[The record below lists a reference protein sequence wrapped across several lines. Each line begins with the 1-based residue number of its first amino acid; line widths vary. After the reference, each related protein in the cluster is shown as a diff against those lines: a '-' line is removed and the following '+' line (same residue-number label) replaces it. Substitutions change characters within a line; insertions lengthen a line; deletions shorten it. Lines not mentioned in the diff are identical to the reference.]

1 MSSFMVGTCF
11 FMLAHLLYTV
21 GFRAGQKVKTLKK
34 RYRIMRTIAYAVIL
48 LAAAG
53 NIYMLW

>member
-1 MSSFMVGTCF
+1 
-11 FMLAHLLYTV
+11 MLAHLLYIV

-53 NIYMLW
+53 NVYMLW